1 MTTIRV
7 PAGLAGGLL
16 VLSLALAGCGGDTAP
31 TGTAPASSAPASS
44 ATAQAGAQFNDADVA
59 FAQMMIPHHR
69 EAVEMAALAVDRA
82 QNPEVKALAE
92 QIRAAQEPEITQLTG
107 FLTAWGAEVPAA
119 GSMSGMDNGG
129 MSGMSATSGTPPM
142 PGAMTPE
149 QMEQLRT
156 ATGAGYDSMFLAMM
170 IEHHRGA
177 VTTAQG
183 EVQNGGNPDA
193 KRLAEKIVADQ
204 NAEISRMQQLLTS

>member
-31 TGTAPASSAPASS
+31 AGTAPASSAPASS

-69 EAVEMAALAVDRA
+69 AAVEMADLAVYRA
-82 QNPEVKALAE
+82 QNPEVKDLAE
-92 QIRAAQEPEITQLTG
+92 QIRAAHEPEITQLTG

-119 GSMSGMDNGG
+119 GSTSGMDHGN
-129 MSGMSATSGTPPM
+129 MSGTSAM

-177 VTTAQG
+177 VTMAQG
-183 EVQNGGNPDA
+183 EVENGGNPDA

-204 NAEISRMQQLLTS
+204 NAEISRMQQQLTG

>member
-119 GSMSGMDNGG
+119 GSMSGMDHGG

>member
-16 VLSLALAGCGGDTAP
+16 VLSLALTGCSGTTPA
-31 TGTAPASSAPASS
+31 GTAPASSAPAGS

-69 EAVEMAALAVDRA
+69 EAVEMADLAVDRA

-107 FLTAWGAEVPAA
+107 FLAAWGAEVPAA
-119 GSMSGMDNGG
+119 RSMSGMDHGN
-129 MSGMSATSGTPPM
+129 MSGMSGTPAI
-142 PGAMTPE
+142 PGAMTSE
-149 QMEQLRT
+149 QMEQLRN
-156 ATGAGYDSMFLAMM
+156 ATGTGYDSMFLAMT

-177 VTTAQG
+177 VAMAQG
-183 EVQNGGNPDA
+183 EVENGGNPDA
-193 KRLAEKIVADQ
+193 KQLAEKIVADQ
-204 NAEISRMQQLLTS
+204 NTEISRMQQLLTG